1 MDMLPIVCGAIQG
14 GVVGYLSSYLCDGQF
29 GKTLAVFAAIQIP
42 TYVWAAAL
50 VFR

>member
-14 GVVGYLSSYLCDGQF
+14 GVVGGLSVHLCDGQL
-29 GKTLAVFAAIQIP
+29 GKALAVFAAIQIP